1 MWVFT
6 EIGFFSATR
15 YLEAEEPTI
24 QVRARAR
31 EDLENLI
38 RGHLTRVPEILEWE
52 GRDYPYRILISQHE
66 WASALTQIALLT
78 DYSNFKDRVKKRQGS
93 TRASWYMRVWEA
105 MYDLERKLLPTGR
118 KKGLSDEEMY
128 YENDPDWWRRI
139 GSRAK

>member
-15 YLEAEEPTI
+15 YLEADDPTI

-38 RGHLTRVPEILEWE
+38 RGHLTCAPEILEWE

-66 WASALTQIALLT
+66 WASALSQLAGLT
-78 DYSNFKDRVKKRQGS
+78 DYSNFKDRVKKRQGPL
-93 TRASWYMRVWEA
+93 RASWYMRVWEA
-105 MYDLERKLLPTGR
+105 MYDLEQKLIPKR
-118 KKGLSDEEMY
+118 KKATEEI
-128 YENDPDWWRRI
+128 EAFPFGKDPEWWHRL
-139 GSRAK
+139 GPQAK